1 MKLILWFGVLLGVAW
16 SLETFEGH
24 QVLRMKPC
32 NKEQIELLKE
42 LGGREHLQLDFW
54 RSPSYPRESVD
65 LQVPFTYLQA
75 VKVLLESHR
84 IEYSILIEDVQALL
98 DEESREMRCN
108 RQREYGSTNFNY
120 GAYHNLDAIY
130 RAMDDIVT
138 EHPEIVS
145 KLQIGK
151 TYENRPMFV
160 LKFSTGGNRRPAIW
174 IDAGIHAREWVS
186 QATAL
191 WTAKKI
197 ASDFGKDPSLTSLLN
212 QMDIFLLV
220 VANPDGYVYSHTT
233 NRMWRKTRSRIP
245 GSQCVGVDPNRNWD
259 AGFGG
264 PGASNDPCSDS
275 YRGPSANSEVEVRS
289 MVDFVKRHGN
299 IKAFISIHSYSQFLM
314 YPYGYKCTKPKDAA
328 ELDMVG
334 KSAANA
340 LTSLYGTRYRVGPI
354 CSVIYQASG
363 GSIDWSYDYGIKY
376 SFAFELRDTGRH
388 GFLLPAKQIIPT
400 AQETWL
406 GLKKIMEHVRD
417 NPY

>member
-1 MKLILWFGVLLGVAW
+1 SLGRLKNGPSGNTRSAETGPFFGLPRLQKLPSNLQKG
-16 SLETFEGH
+16 EN
-24 QVLRMKPC
+24 C
-32 NKEQIELLKE
+32 LK
-42 LGGREHLQLDFW
+42 RLDFW
-54 RSPSYPRESVD
+54 RSPSHPKEPVD
-65 LQVPFTYLQA
+65 LKVPFTSLQA
-75 VKVLLESHR
+75 VKVLLESHQ
-84 IEYSILIEDVQALL
+84 IDYSILIEDVQALL
-98 DEESREMRCN
+98 DEESREFTLFTRWFLCH
-108 RQREYGSTNFNY
+108 QVYPFLS
-120 GAYHNLDAIY
+120 IY
-130 RAMDDIVT
+130 RAMDDIVMD
-138 EHPEIVS
+138 HPQIVS
-145 KLQIGK
+145 KLQIGQ
-151 TYENRPMFV
+151 TYEKRPMFV

-174 IDAGIHAREWVS
+174 IDAGIHAREWVT

-197 ASDFGKDPSLTSLLN
+197 ASDFGKDPSVTALLN
-212 QMDIFLLV
+212 KMDIFLLV
-220 VANPDGYVYSHTT
+220 VANPDGYAYSHTN

-245 GSQCVGVDPNRNWD
+245 GSRCVGVDPNRNWN

-299 IKAFISIHSYSQFLM
+299 VKAFISIHSYSQFLM
-314 YPYGYKCTKPKDAA
+314 YPYGYKCTKPKDAE
-328 ELDMVG
+328 ELDRVG
-334 KSAANA
+334 KSAADD

-388 GFLLPAKQIIPT
+388 GFLLPANQIIPT

-417 NPY
+417 HPY

>member
-1 MKLILWFGVLLGVAW
+1 MKLILLFGVLLGVTW
-16 SLETFEGH
+16 SLETFEGD
-24 QVLRMKPC
+24 QVLRLKPSSE
-32 NKEQIELLKE
+32 EQVDLLKE
-42 LGGREHLQLDFW
+42 LGGLKHLQLNFW
-54 RSPSYPRESVD
+54 RAPSLPEESVD
-65 LQVPFTYLQA
+65 VQVPFAGLQA
-75 VKVLLESHR
+75 VKVFLESHQ
-84 IEYSILIEDVQALL
+84 IKYSVLIEDVQALL
-98 DEESREMRCN
+98 DEESREMRLN
-108 RQREYGSTNFNY
+108 RKREFGQKNFNY
-120 GAYHNLDAIY
+120 GAYHNLDTIY
-130 RAMDDIVT
+130 GAMDSIVA
-138 EHPEIVS
+138 EHPQIVS
-145 KLQIGK
+145 KIQIGK
-151 TYENRPMFV
+151 TYEKRPLFV

-174 IDAGIHAREWVS
+174 IDAGIHAREWVT

-197 ASDFGKDPSLTSLLN
+197 ASDFGKEPSLTSLLN
-212 QMDIFLLV
+212 KMDIFLLV
-220 VANPDGYVYSHTT
+220 VANPDGYVYSHTK
-233 NRMWRKTRSRIP
+233 NRMWRKTRSRTP

-289 MVDFVKRHGN
+289 VVDFVKRHGN
-299 IKAFISIHSYSQFLM
+299 VKAFISIHSYSQLLM
-314 YPYGYKCTKPKDAA
+314 YPYGYKCTKPKDAE

-334 KSAANA
+334 NSAANA

-417 NPY
+417 HLY